1 MTRSDTPEGFPDFYT
16 ELGVITVYEGHGM
29 KLVVDLPD
37 QLVGRIKDAVE
48 TGGYDDAR
56 EFVTTAIEN
65 QLKLEESDEAS
76 GSFKTLDEAIHE
88 FGQSDTQIDSDSREE
103 AKPHPTPESGL
114 GRREYRSVVPSE
126 PPELGR
132 VSDGPLWGQYNRILP
147 VKFVVR
153 RLANVL
159 EEQAGENIDEATTTH
174 LGEFSSDVAWEA
186 RNFGQELKRV
196 DERRSR
202 GRGEK
207 LSAGFPT
214 GEKTEKSIDR
224 FESHFVGYADRNGN
238 LTGAP
243 ATLRFINIFEN
254 DGHEVGITEHGLE
267 FADIVNPVLDKDS
280 GADEP
285 LSHEERE
292 FYMSHVREVLPAE
305 FEAMIHTA
313 NSVHK
318 GDNRPTSLSERVAEL
333 NEDWSDA
340 QASTN
345 RSGLVS
351 RMYELGLVDRHRVGQ
366 RGVGYDLTDKGHE
379 FLQAH
384 MEK

>member
-1 MTRSDTPEGFPDFYT
+1 
-16 ELGVITVYEGHGM
+16 
-29 KLVVDLPD
+29 
-37 QLVGRIKDAVE
+37 
-48 TGGYDDAR
+48 
-56 EFVTTAIEN
+56 
-65 QLKLEESDEAS
+65 
-76 GSFKTLDEAIHE
+76 
-88 FGQSDTQIDSDSREE
+88 
-103 AKPHPTPESGL
+103 
-114 GRREYRSVVPSE
+114 
-126 PPELGR
+126 
-132 VSDGPLWGQYNRILP
+132 
-147 VKFVVR
+147 
-153 RLANVL
+153 
-159 EEQAGENIDEATTTH
+159 
-174 LGEFSSDVAWEA
+174 
-186 RNFGQELKRV
+186 
-196 DERRSR
+196 
-202 GRGEK
+202 
-207 LSAGFPT
+207 
-214 GEKTEKSIDR
+214 
-224 FESHFVGYADRNGN
+224 
-238 LTGAP
+238 
-243 ATLRFINIFEN
+243 
-254 DGHEVGITEHGLE
+254 LE